1 MSNELPGAMSQDPG
15 SDQARAVANRYVPQ
29 TGWPAWAA
37 AVAVFLILA
46 VSVISADGVRAIA
59 ATLGLADANWL
70 LAIALLASQVVGITL
85 TLIAANRF
93 ASRPVAALAL
103 GPPARGW
110 WDYVWAFALMLA
122 LFGAFSAVTWMLD
135 PEAAKRD
142 LSVFGDLL
150 RSDAWW
156 LALIAIGLGAPLMEE
171 LMFRGFLF
179 SAFSQSRLGIAGAS
193 VLTAAG
199 WTALHAGYSPV
210 GLAEV
215 FAVGIYFSWVLS
227 RTGSVRVPL
236 FCHAAYNLS
245 VVAFLMSVD
254 IRLATPA

>member
-1 MSNELPGAMSQDPG
+1 MSSELPGPASQVTG
-15 SDQARAVANRYVPQ
+15 ANLSRSVACPYIPR

-46 VSVISADGVRAIA
+46 ASVIAADGVRAVAFMLGIA
-59 ATLGLADANWL
+59 DVNWL
-70 LAIALLASQVVGITL
+70 LAIALLASQVVGIALTL
-85 TLIAANRF
+85 TAANRF
-93 ASRPVAALAL
+93 ASRPVEALAL
-103 GPPARGW
+103 APPAQGW
-110 WDYVWAFALMLA
+110 WAYVSAFAFMLA
-122 LFGAFSAVTWMLD
+122 VFGAFSTLTWMLN

-142 LSVFGDLL
+142 LSVFADLL

-156 LALIAIGLGAPLMEE
+156 LALIAIGFGAPLMEE
-171 LMFRGFLF
+171 LIFRGFLF
-179 SAFSQSRLGIAGAS
+179 SALSLSRLGIAGAS
-193 VLTAAG
+193 VVTAAG
-199 WTALHAGYSPV
+199 WTALHAGYSLV

-215 FAVGIYFSWVLS
+215 FAVGLYFSWVLW

-254 IRLATPA
+254 IRLAAPA

>member
-1 MSNELPGAMSQDPG
+1 MSSELPGPIAPVTRPVSAEGDASPYHP
-15 SDQARAVANRYVPQ
+15 R

-37 AVAVFLILA
+37 AVAVFLVLA
-46 VSVISADGVRAIA
+46 VSVVTADVVRMLASA
-59 ATLGLADANWL
+59 LGITDANWL
-70 LAIALLASQVVGITL
+70 LAIALLTSQIVGIGL
-85 TLIAANRF
+85 TLLAAGLY
-93 ASRPVAALAL
+93 ASRPVEVLALA
-103 GPPARGW
+103 PPVQGW
-110 WDYVWAFALMLA
+110 MAYVMAFAAMVV
-122 LFGAFSAVTWMLD
+122 LFGAFSAMTWVVD
-135 PEAAKRD
+135 REAATRD
-142 LSVFGDLL
+142 LAVFADLL

-156 LALIAIGLGAPLMEE
+156 LALIAIGFGAPLMEE

-179 SAFSQSRLGIAGAS
+179 SAIARGRLGIVGAS

-199 WTALHAGYSPV
+199 WTALHAGYSLV

-215 FAVGIYFSWVLS
+215 FAVGLYFSWVLW

-254 IRLATPA
+254 IRLAAPA